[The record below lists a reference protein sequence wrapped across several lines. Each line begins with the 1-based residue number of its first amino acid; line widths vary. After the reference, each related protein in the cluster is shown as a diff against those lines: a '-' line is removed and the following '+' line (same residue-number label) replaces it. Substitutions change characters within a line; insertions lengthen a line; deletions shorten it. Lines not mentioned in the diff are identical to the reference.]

1 MIMWFQK
8 EIPTPILESKNGF
21 FSKDWESNKK
31 FTQKNLKRA
40 LDKTFQ
46 KGTESLKCINGD
58 DKSATV
64 AQYAMDETYND
75 LTLAKIQNMNYGVM
89 SNVQLEYF
97 AGQGFIGWQTSAMLS
112 QNWLIDKACTMTA
125 KDAIRHGYEITVN
138 DGQEIKPEILNYIK
152 KQDKLFKV
160 TPNCVELVRMG
171 RIFGIRI
178 AMFKVK
184 SSDKKYYEKPFNI
197 DGIKP
202 DSYLG
207 ISQIDPYWVAPLLDY
222 QASSD
227 PSAMDFYEPT
237 WWTIQGKKVHRSH
250 LVIFRTNVLP
260 DILKP
265 SYIYGGVPIPQK
277 IAERV
282 FAAERT
288 ASEAP
293 ALAMSKRLTVYRTD
307 LDQAI
312 ANVEDF
318 SAKMEIWTNFMNNFG
333 VKIVG
338 GDDEI
343 QQFDTSLADLDEV
356 IMTQYQLVA
365 AASNVPAT
373 KLLGTSPKGFNAT
386 GEFEEASYH
395 EELESIQQHDL
406 AALIDRHHA
415 ILMRSHVRPKFG
427 VMFETEV
434 RFKPVDSPTAA
445 ELAEINLKKAQTD
458 NTLVQTGGI
467 DGSDVR
473 DRLIQDKDSGYN
485 GMEPIDDPLEDID
498 SEDNDSNAEDGLN
511 SGEQSGGGRGG
522 VKESEVRSG

>member
-1 MIMWFQK
+1 MWFKK
-8 EIPTPILESKNGF
+8 EKVPTVITEPKTGF
-21 FSKDWESNKK
+21 FGRDWEDNKQ
-31 FTQKNLKRA
+31 FTKKNLRTA

-46 KGTESLKCINGD
+46 KGTESLKCINGTGE
-58 DKSATV
+58 SSTV
-64 AQYAMDETYND
+64 AQYAMDEAYND
-75 LTLAKIQNMNYGVM
+75 LTLAKIQNMNFGVIP
-89 SNVQLEYF
+89 NAQLEYF

-125 KDAIRHGYEITVN
+125 KDAIRHGYETTVN
-138 DGQEIKPEILNYIK
+138 DGQEISAEVLAYIK

-160 TPNCVELVRMG
+160 IPNCIELVRMG

-184 SSDKKYYEKPFNI
+184 STDLKYYEKPFNI

-207 ISQIDPYWVAPLLDY
+207 ISQIDPYWVSPLLDY
-222 QASSD
+222 QASAD

-237 WWTIQGKKVHRSH
+237 WWIIRGQKVHRSH

-293 ALAMSKRLTVYRTD
+293 ALAMSKRLTVYHTD

-318 SAKMEIWTNFMNNFG
+318 SAKMEIWTSFMNNFG

-343 QQFDTSLADLDEV
+343 KQFDTSLADLDEV

-415 ILMRSHVRPKFG
+415 ILMRSHVKPKFG

-434 RFKPVDSPTAA
+434 RFKPVDSPTAI
-445 ELAEINLKKAQTD
+445 ELADINFKKAQTD

-485 GMEPIDDPLEDID
+485 GMSPIDDPLNMEEDID
-498 SEDNDSNAEDGLN
+498 SDDNDSNAEVD
-511 SGEQSGGGRGG
+511 
-522 VKESEVRSG
+522 